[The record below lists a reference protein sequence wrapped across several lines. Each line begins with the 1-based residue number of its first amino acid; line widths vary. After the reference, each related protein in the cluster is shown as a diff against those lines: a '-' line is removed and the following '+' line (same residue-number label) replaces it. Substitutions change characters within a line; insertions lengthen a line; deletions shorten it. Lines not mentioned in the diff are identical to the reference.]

1 MNIRIFWEYNMQ
13 LGTVK
18 YEIVQG
24 GAKLSGV
31 GGGVIIFYGYIFCN
45 LDSIDCIMTTFSSE
59 FSPKHSSSSQGS
71 DTKIPSVWGKWA
83 LWMKLVYGKY
93 IVVFLLTSLWHKN
106 ILFCFTPSRI

>member
-1 MNIRIFWEYNMQ
+1 MQ

-31 GGGVIIFYGYIFCN
+31 GGGVIIFYGCIFCN

-59 FSPKHSSSSQGS
+59 FSPKHSSSS
-71 DTKIPSVWGKWA
+71 
-83 LWMKLVYGKY
+83 
-93 IVVFLLTSLWHKN
+93 
-106 ILFCFTPSRI
+106 